1 MRLIKFLID
10 EYDAPCMVISNS
22 TFELIEDIIKQM
34 KEIFPD
40 KNVRDVKFIEGVE
53 NSFEENFVF

>member
-10 EYDAPCMVISNS
+10 DHCVLCIFISNS
-22 TFELIEDIIKQM
+22 TFEVIEDITIQM

-40 KNVRDVKFIEGVE
+40 KNVRDVKFIEE
-53 NSFEENFVF
+53 NKNSFEEKFVF